1 MASLLLVIRCVSR
14 SRVLIVLDVA
24 LLLALLLLEVVR
36 FTGLPIHEW
45 LGVVFVPLL
54 VIHLQMHWPAFAA
67 AVRRRTVNDILN
79 LALFV
84 LMTAATVSGIAISKV
99 LWPGAYTPSDFMRW
113 RSIHEGA
120 ANGAFFVVAAH
131 IGLNWQLVMNAIR
144 KRVRERFRGPV
155 SAIAR
160 QTVIIALAAAL
171 VGAAS
176 FALDRAM
183 PANQKV
189 EMIYNGK
196 RSIVPPPKDIVVLRR
211 EERKPD
217 LRRWQTI
224 VPRAVVLALLAAISG
239 SLMKVLDRRRRIPGS
254 APPIAG

>member
-1 MASLLLVIRCVSR
+1 MSR

-54 VIHLQMHWPAFAA
+54 IIHLQMHWPAFAV
-67 AVRRRTVNDILN
+67 AVRRRTFNDILN

-99 LWPGAYTPSDFMRW
+99 LWPGTYAPSEFMRW

-155 SAIAR
+155 TAIAR
-160 QTVIIALAAAL
+160 QTVIIAIAAAL
-171 VGAAS
+171 VGVAS

-189 EMIYNGK
+189 QMIYGNGK
-196 RSIVPPPKDIVVLRR
+196 RELVPPPKDVVVLRR
-211 EERKPD
+211 DQRQPD
-217 LRRWQTI
+217 LRRWQPV
-224 VPRAVVLALLAAISG
+224 VPRFVVLALLAAMTWGFSTF
-239 SLMKVLDRRRRIPGS
+239 VANRRTAALARGTAAG
-254 APPIAG
+254 APPPH

>member
-1 MASLLLVIRCVSR
+1 MSR

-24 LLLALLLLEVVR
+24 LLLGLLFLNVVR

-54 VIHLQMHWPAFAA
+54 IIHLQVHWPAFAA
-67 AVRRRTVNDILN
+67 AVRRRTFNDVLN

-99 LWPGAYTPSDFMRW
+99 LWPQHYTPGDFMRW

-131 IGLNWQLVMNAIR
+131 IGLNWQLVLNAIR
-144 KRVRERFRGPV
+144 RRVRERFRGPV

-171 VGAAS
+171 VGMAS

-189 EMIYNGK
+189 EMIYANGK
-196 RSIVPPPKDIVVLRR
+196 RAIVPPPKDIVVLRR
-211 EERKPD
+211 EERVPD
-217 LRRWQTI
+217 LRRWQTL
-224 VPRAVVLALLAAISG
+224 VPRAMVLALLAAISG
-239 SLMKVLDRRRRIPGS
+239 SLMKVLGRRFHRESTSR
-254 APPIAG
+254 

>member
-1 MASLLLVIRCVSR
+1 MSR

-24 LLLALLLLEVVR
+24 LLLSLLLLNVVR

-54 VIHLQMHWPAFAA
+54 FVHLQMHWPAFAA
-67 AVRRRTVNDILN
+67 AIRRHTVNDMLN

-99 LWPGAYTPSDFMRW
+99 LWPANYTPAEFMKW
-113 RSIHEGA
+113 RSIHEGS
-120 ANGAFFVVAAH
+120 ANGAFFVVAVH
-131 IGLNWQLVMNAIR
+131 IGLNWHLVVNAIR
-144 KRVRERFRGPV
+144 RRVRERFRGPV

-176 FALDRAM
+176 FAVDRAM

-189 EMIYNGK
+189 EMIYPNGK
-196 RSIVPPPKDIVVLRR
+196 RAIVPPPREIVDLRR
-211 EERKPD
+211 DQRQPD
-217 LRRWQTI
+217 LRRWQTLL
-224 VPRAVVLALLAAISG
+224 PRSVVLALLAAMSG
-239 SLMKVLDRRRRIPGS
+239 SLMKFAKRRT
-254 APPIAG
+254 A

>member
-1 MASLLLVIRCVSR
+1 M
-14 SRVLIVLDVA
+14 
-24 LLLALLLLEVVR
+24 LALLLLEVVR

-67 AVRRRTVNDILN
+67 AMRRRTVNDILN

-99 LWPGAYTPSDFMRW
+99 LWPGTYTPSEFMRW

-131 IGLNWQLVMNAIR
+131 IGLNWQLVLNAIR

-176 FALDRAM
+176 FAVDRAM

-189 EMIYNGK
+189 QMTYANGK
-196 RSIVPPPKDIVVLRR
+196 RAIVPPPKDIVILRR
-211 EERKPD
+211 DQVRPD

-239 SLMKVLDRRRRIPGS
+239 SLMKVLGRRRRILQ
-254 APPIAG
+254 PP

>member
-1 MASLLLVIRCVSR
+1 VTR
-14 SRVLIVLDVA
+14 SRFLIALDVA
-24 LLLALLLLEVVR
+24 LLLGLLLLMAVR
-36 FTGLPIHEW
+36 FTGLPGHEW

-54 VIHLQMHWPAFAA
+54 IIHLQMHWPAFAA
-67 AVRRRTVNDILN
+67 AVRRRTFSDLLN

-99 LWPGAYTPSDFMRW
+99 LWPATYTPSDFMRW

-120 ANGAFFVVAAH
+120 ANGTFFVVAVH
-131 IGLNWQLVMNAIR
+131 IGLNWHLVLNAIR
-144 KRVRERFRGPV
+144 RRVRERFRGPV

-160 QTVIIALAAAL
+160 QTAIIALAAAL

-176 FALDRAM
+176 FALDRMM

-196 RSIVPPPKDIVVLRR
+196 RTIVAPPKDIVVLRR
-211 EERKPD
+211 EERTPD
-217 LRRWQTI
+217 LRRWGNV
-224 VPRAVVLALLAAISG
+224 VPRFVVLVVLALTSSAARKALRSR
-239 SLMKVLDRRRRIPGS
+239 SETAER
-254 APPIAG
+254 

>member
-1 MASLLLVIRCVSR
+1 VSR

-24 LLLALLLLEVVR
+24 LLFSLLFLEVVR

-54 VIHLQMHWPAFAA
+54 IVHLQMHWPAFAA
-67 AVRRRTVNDILN
+67 AVRRRTFNDILN

-99 LWPGAYTPSDFMRW
+99 LWPGTYTPSAFMRW

-120 ANGAFFVVAAH
+120 ANGAFFVVAVH
-131 IGLNWQLVMNAIR
+131 IGLNWQLLLNAIQR
-144 KRVRERFRGPV
+144 RVRERFRGPS
-155 SAIAR
+155 SAMAK
-160 QTVIIALAAAL
+160 QTVIIAVAAAL
-171 VGAAS
+171 VGAATL
-176 FALDRAM
+176 ALDRAM

-189 EMIYNGK
+189 QMIYANGK
-196 RSIVPPPKDIVVLRR
+196 RAIVPPPKDIVVLHP

-217 LRRWQTI
+217 LRRWQTL

-239 SLMKVLDRRRRIPGS
+239 SLMKVLHRESTSR
-254 APPIAG
+254 